1 MTSNDARRVWSP
13 LGASDSNSAEAHDF
27 LRRRIAF
34 FIAICLMLWTVIAVL
49 SQLAAMAWA
58 PPGGTGTLRPMMWIH
73 VGVTVALAMTWAV
86 VRFARV
92 SPSTLM
98 FIDLC
103 STLDQ
108 GLAGAFILPFTLV
121 QFRADLSMVMGLA
134 FVCIVRAAVV
144 PSTPLRT
151 FVITLLSNVPNIV
164 ATHLLYS
171 RAGTGAPLPA
181 LVAASQVA
189 TWALM
194 GTVLSAVVS
203 RVIYG
208 LRQQVQ
214 KTARLGQYILEE
226 KIGEGGMGTVFRARH
241 TLLRRPTAVKVLDAE
256 RAGNVSLARFERE
269 VQLTSEI
276 SHPNIIAVYDYGR
289 SLDGAFYYA
298 MEYLNGFD
306 LQQLVDVDGPQPAG
320 RVVHILAQA
329 ADALAEAH
337 VVGLIHRDV
346 KPGNIVLCEH
356 ARRFDQIKVVDFGLV
371 RQLGNSDPTLSTADA
386 IAGTPLYLSPEA
398 ITSPKDLDARSDL
411 YALGAVGYFLLT
423 GEPVFRGESV
433 LQVLTQALHQPVEAP
448 SARLGKPIPP
458 QLEQIILA
466 CLARERD
473 ARPIDATA
481 VRDALLSCT
490 DVSPWTP
497 DDARNWWST
506 HAESVRKQTS
516 VRGHAL
522 ASPFSATLEVAPRP
536 E

>member
-1 MTSNDARRVWSP
+1 MT
-13 LGASDSNSAEAHDF
+13 LGASDSNSAEAHEF
-27 LRRRIAF
+27 LRKRVAF
-34 FIAICLMLWTVIAVL
+34 YIAICFTLWTIIAVI

-73 VGVTVALAMTWAV
+73 AGASAGLAITWV
-86 VRFARV
+86 IVRYVRV
-92 SPSTLM
+92 SPTALTL
-98 FIDLC
+98 IDLC
-103 STLDQ
+103 ATLDQ

-134 FVCIVRAAVV
+134 FVSIVRAAVV
-144 PSTPLRT
+144 PSPALRT
-151 FVITLLSNVPNIV
+151 FSITLIANVPNIV
-164 ATHLLYS
+164 ATHVLYT
-171 RAGTGAPLPA
+171 RAGASAPLPA
-181 LVAASQVA
+181 VVAASQVA

-194 GTVLSAVVS
+194 GTALSAVIS

-208 LRQQVQ
+208 LRQEVQ
-214 KTARLGQYILEE
+214 KSARLGQYILEE

-276 SHPNIIAVYDYGR
+276 SHPNIVAVYDYGR
-289 SLDGAFYYA
+289 SLEGAFYYA

-306 LQQLVDVDGPQPAG
+306 LQQLVDVDGPQPPG

-337 VVGLIHRDV
+337 SVDLIHRDV
-346 KPGNIVLCEH
+346 KPGNIVLCDNT
-356 ARRFDQIKVVDFGLV
+356 RRPDHVKVVDFGLV

-433 LQVLTQALHQPVEAP
+433 LQVLTQALHQDVEAP
-448 SARLGKPIPP
+448 SARLGKPIPAE
-458 QLEQIILA
+458 LEQIILA

-473 ARPIDATA
+473 ARPVDATA
-481 VRDALLSCT
+481 VRDALLACS
-490 DVSPWTP
+490 DVSRWTAE
-497 DDARNWWST
+497 DARHWWST
-506 HAESVRKQTS
+506 RADAVRKQA
-516 VRGHAL
+516 GGKHAP
-522 ASPFSATLEVAPRP
+522 ASPFSATLAVAPRP